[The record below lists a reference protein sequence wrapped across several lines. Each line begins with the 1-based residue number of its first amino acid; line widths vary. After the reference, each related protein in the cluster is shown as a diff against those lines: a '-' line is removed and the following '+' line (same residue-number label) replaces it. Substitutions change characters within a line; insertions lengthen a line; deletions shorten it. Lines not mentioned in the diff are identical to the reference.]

1 MKTGVLLLQLGTP
14 DSPDVPDVRRYLAEF
29 LGDPR
34 VVDLPSP
41 IRWLLLHGV
50 ILRVRPRRTAE
61 AYAQIWTEH
70 GSPLLLHTQALAAAV
85 AERLGDGFRV
95 AVGMRYGNPTIGGAV
110 ERLVQEGCDRLVI
123 LPLFPQYSAAAT
135 GSALEAAMREV
146 ATRWNVPAVTT
157 IVDFYDHPG
166 FVDAVASVARPLIE
180 SHRPDHVVFSYH
192 GLPER
197 QVRRSGPGWCLE
209 QDDCCRQVGD
219 ANRFCYRAQCHATT
233 AALVEELGL
242 DVPYTTAFQSRL
254 PGQRWITPYTDREL
268 DRLHREGVR
277 RPAILTPSFT
287 ADCLETL
294 EEIGIRARQQWQE
307 LGGDELLVVP
317 CVNASD
323 VWADAVCDLVRR

>member
-50 ILRVRPRRTAE
+50 ILRIRPRRTAE
-61 AYAQIWTEH
+61 AYAKIWTEH
-70 GSPLLLHTQALAAAV
+70 GSPLLLHTQALAEAV
-85 AERLGDGFRV
+85 AERLGDGFQV
-95 AVGMRYGNPTIGGAV
+95 AVGMRYKSPTIGGAV
-110 ERLVQEGCDRLVI
+110 DRLLQAGCDRLVI

-157 IVDFYDHPG
+157 VVDFFDHPG
-166 FVDAVASVARPLIE
+166 FVRAVAAVARPLIE
-180 SHRPDHVVFSYH
+180 SHRPDHLIFSYH

-209 QDDCCRQVGD
+209 KQDCCRRVGE

-242 DVPYTTAFQSRL
+242 DVPHTTAFQSRL
-254 PGQRWITPYTDREL
+254 AGQRWITPYTDREL
-268 DRLHREGVR
+268 DRLYREGVR
-277 RPAILTPSFT
+277 RPAVLTPSFT

-294 EEIGIRARQQWQE
+294 EEIGIRAREQWRD

-323 VWADAVCDLVRR
+323 VWADALCDLVRT